1 MRSPRSARRA
11 VEPELFGLIGL
22 LLGYPEPELLDGR
35 PRLVEALR
43 NLRPSPARRALDD
56 FVTTWAE
63 RPAQELVTHYVETF
77 DLHKRTSLY
86 LTYYLFGDR
95 RQRGMAF
102 LRLKHLY
109 EAAGWELSTTE
120 LPDYLPLML
129 EFAALA
135 PDGLGAAVLAEHRPA
150 LELLRLG
157 LHDADTTYAAVLD
170 ALLLALP
177 PLTGKER
184 EVVARLL
191 AEGPPGEQV
200 GLEPFA
206 PPDLMP
212 AGRTAP

>member
-1 MRSPRSARRA
+1 
-11 VEPELFGLIGL
+11 
-22 LLGYPEPELLDGR
+22 LD
-35 PRLVEALR
+35 A
-43 NLRPSPARRALDD
+43 
-56 FVTTWAE
+56 FVATWAE
-63 RPAQELVTHYVETF
+63 RPAVELVTHYVETF
-77 DLHKRTSLY
+77 DLHKRTGLY

-109 EAAGWELSTTE
+109 EAAGWELSTRE

-157 LHDADTTYAAVLD
+157 LHDAGTTYAAVLD

-177 PLTGKER
+177 PLTGKDR
-184 EVVARLL
+184 DVVARLL

-206 PPDLMP
+206 PPELMP

>member
-1 MRSPRSARRA
+1 MRSLRSGRRTI
-11 VEPELFGLIGL
+11 EPELFGLIGL
-22 LLGYPEPELLDGR
+22 LLGYPRPELLEGR
-35 PRLVEALR
+35 QRLVEALHD
-43 NLRPSPARRALDD
+43 LQPSPARRALDG
-56 FVTTWAE
+56 FVAEWAE
-63 RPAQELVTHYVETF
+63 RPAQELVAHYVATF
-77 DLHKRTSLY
+77 DLQKRTGLY

-102 LRLKHLY
+102 LRLKRLY
-109 EAAGWELSTTE
+109 EAAGWELSTRE

-129 EFAALA
+129 EFVALA

-157 LHDADTTYAAVLD
+157 LHDAATTYATVLD

-177 PLTGKER
+177 PLTGQDR
-184 EVVARLL
+184 DVVARLL

-206 PPDLMP
+206 PPELMP
-212 AGRTAP
+212 AGRGMP

>member
-1 MRSPRSARRA
+1 VKGVRSGGRA
-11 VEPELFGLIGL
+11 GEPELLGLIGL
-22 LLGYPEPELLDGR
+22 LLSYPEPEILEVR
-35 PRLVEALR
+35 ARIPEALR
-43 NLRPSPARRALDD
+43 TLQPSPARRVLEG
-56 FVTTWAE
+56 FVGPWSE
-63 RPAQELVTHYVETF
+63 RPAPELVAHYVATF
-77 DLHKRTSLY
+77 DLHKRTGLY

-102 LRLKHLY
+102 LRLKRLY
-109 EAAGWELSTTE
+109 EAAGWDLSTKE

-157 LHDADTTYAAVLD
+157 LHDAGTTYAAVLD

-177 PLTGKER
+177 PLTDSER
-184 EVVARLL
+184 GVVARLL

-206 PPDLMP
+206 PPELMP
-212 AGRTAP
+212 AGRIGS

>member
-1 MRSPRSARRA
+1 VRSLRPARRA
-11 VEPELFGLIGL
+11 VEPELFRLIGL

-35 PRLVEALR
+35 PQLVEALHD
-43 NLRPSPARRALDD
+43 LQPSPARRALDG
-56 FVTTWAE
+56 FVVAWAE
-63 RPAQELVTHYVETF
+63 RPAQELVAHYVATF
-77 DLHKRTSLY
+77 DLQKRTGLY

-109 EAAGWELSTTE
+109 EAAGWELSTRE

-206 PPDLMP
+206 PPELMP